1 MANDLWI
8 RTEQWALG
16 ILLATLAA
24 CSSVPPYKAPQVEV
38 PQQFKE
44 AQPAQSTSTQS
55 QAAQMFQLAD
65 PKARIPQTWWTVF
78 KDPVLNDLQI
88 RAEQGN
94 QNIAS
99 SMAAV
104 KLASAATASANAS
117 LWPSVNLSGGANK
130 SNVQSATN
138 PKGTTFTVQS
148 SVSSWELDLWDRL
161 GASAQANAFKEEASR
176 ADLASA
182 RLSLQAS
189 VAQTYFSIRAAEV
202 LNAAL
207 QDIAKANEK
216 FLTLT
221 QNQYQGGIASR
232 AAVASAQSQLQST
245 LAQVV
250 EARLTRATLEHAMAS
265 LLGLAPAAFTL
276 APTAQLPA
284 VPVVPLQVP
293 SQLLEQRPDIAS
305 AERKVAA
312 ANSAVGA
319 ADAAFF
325 PSLTLSGNY
334 GFRNAGLAGLLD
346 LPNRIWSLGPS
357 LGYALFDGG
366 ARKAASASAR
376 ASYEQT
382 VAAYRQTVIGA
393 LQEVEDNLAT
403 AYALQNEEA
412 IDQAALNAAH
422 TATEVNTNQY
432 SAGLVSYLNVITA
445 QNTELSLR
453 NNLINVQSRRLTAL
467 AILLKN
473 LGGSWDGAKPKQP

>member
-8 RTEQWALG
+8 RAEQLG
-16 ILLATLAA
+16 LGGLLATLTA
-24 CSSVPPYKAPQVEV
+24 CSSIPAYEAPTVEV
-38 PQQFKE
+38 PKQFKE
-44 AQPAQSTSTQS
+44 AASYPSSAAQLFQPADTQA
-55 QAAQMFQLAD
+55 QAT
-65 PKARIPQTWWTVF
+65 PQAWWELF
-78 KDPVLNDLQI
+78 NDPVLNQLQL
-88 RAEQGN
+88 RVDKGN
-94 QNIAS
+94 QTIAGS
-99 SMAAV
+99 IAAV
-104 KLASAATASANAS
+104 KLASAASASANAS
-117 LWPSVNLSGGANK
+117 LWPSLNLTGGANK

-138 PKGTTFTVQS
+138 PKGTIYTAQAG
-148 SVSSWELDLWDRL
+148 VSSWEVDLWDRL
-161 GASAQANAFKEEASR
+161 GATAQSNAFKEVASR

-202 LNAAL
+202 LDAAL
-207 QDIAKANEK
+207 QDVAKANEK

-232 AAVASAQSQLQST
+232 AAVASAQAQLQST
-245 LAQVV
+245 LAQVE
-250 EARLTRATLEHAMAS
+250 EARITRATLEHAMAS
-265 LLGLAPAAFTL
+265 LLGLAPAAL
-276 APTAQLPA
+276 NLPPTAQLPA

-293 SQLLEQRPDIAS
+293 SQLLQQRPDIAS

-312 ANSAVGA
+312 ANAAIGA

-334 GFRNAGLAGLLD
+334 GFRNSALGNLFD

-376 ASYEQT
+376 ASYDQT
-382 VAAYRQTVIGA
+382 VAAYRQTVLGA
-393 LQEVEDNLAT
+393 LQEVEDNLAS
-403 AYALQNEEA
+403 AYALRNEEA
-412 IDQAALNAAH
+412 IDQAALSAAH

-445 QNTELSLR
+445 QNTELGLR
-453 NNLINVQSRRLTAL
+453 NNLINVQSRRLAVA

-473 LGGSWDGAKPKQP
+473 LGGTWEGAKPQQP